1 MSAPPLVLLVEDDPD
16 VRMVLEFFFEQ
27 RGYRLSTANDFAIG
41 AEILSDIH
49 PDLLVSDVMLRGG
62 TGKGLAQLA
71 RAMKIPVLLM
81 SGSPEAERLL
91 EGDPTPF
98 LAKPFRLVDFEREI
112 DNLLYPRRDSGS
124 ASVPTGSGPGT
135 RPWPKYV
142 RRNG

>member
-1 MSAPPLVLLVEDDPD
+1 MTATPLILLVEDDPD

-27 RGYRLSTANDFAIG
+27 RGFRLSTANEFEIG
-41 AEILSDIH
+41 AEILPETH

-62 TGKGLAQLA
+62 TGKALAQLA

-112 DNLLYPRRDSGS
+112 DKLLSPL
-124 ASVPTGSGPGT
+124 P
-135 RPWPKYV
+135 
-142 RRNG
+142 